1 MEDYLSKELTHV
13 ELQGIKSDAIEGIKN
28 YLKLKACCV
37 IHSGVDQWDEEKL
50 ERKLD
55 GTDKLC

>member
-28 YLKLKACCV
+28 YLKLFYWQNKGLLRG
-37 IHSGVDQWDEEKL
+37 S
-50 ERKLD
+50 
-55 GTDKLC
+55 